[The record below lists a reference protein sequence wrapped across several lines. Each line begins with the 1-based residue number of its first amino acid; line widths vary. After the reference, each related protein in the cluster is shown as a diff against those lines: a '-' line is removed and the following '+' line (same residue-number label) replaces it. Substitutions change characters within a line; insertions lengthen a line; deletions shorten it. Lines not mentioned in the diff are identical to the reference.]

1 MVREAAARA
10 AAMEAAR
17 AAAERVAEMAEM
29 TEAVVKAED
38 EMTVALKDG
47 RGCYLK
53 EKMVEEEKVVVA
65 MVVTNG
71 GDKCRLRWHAVAEAA
86 EVGAAVVR
94 DGEHV
99 AAGMVAQ
106 MV

>member
-1 MVREAAARA
+1 
-10 AAMEAAR
+10 
-17 AAAERVAEMAEM
+17 MAEM
-29 TEAVVKAED
+29 TEAVGKAED
-38 EMTVALKDG
+38 EMAVALKGG

-53 EKMVEEEKVVVA
+53 EKMVEEEKMVVA

-71 GDKCRLRWHAVAEAA
+71 GGKCRSRWHAVARAA
-86 EVGAAVVR
+86 EVRAAVVR

-99 AAGMVAQ
+99 VAGMVAQ